1 MSVSTAPQTRP
12 AGQRSGTG
20 RRRELDVLGMAIV
33 LGLVFFHTL
42 SIFSGHQYIV
52 NSSQGMV
59 TTMVSM
65 LLVSFEAL
73 WTMPLMMLIAGVAI
87 WYSLQRRNPAEFL
100 RERLKRLLVPLL
112 AGLVLLVPPMSYYWL
127 MFQGE
132 SLGSYLQFYPRFWHI
147 RFALSAFPVLFD
159 SAPPET
165 AFTVSHLWFLAVL
178 FVYTLLLL
186 PLFLYL
192 RSEAG
197 RRLRDGVATFF
208 ARRWAILLLALP
220 IAIVEAVLTTEW
232 LGVWNR
238 FVWAFLLLYGFL
250 IASDE
255 RLSDALVRH
264 RKGALVFG
272 ILLYLVYFIGT
283 GMLIETAQ
291 VDPFT
296 DRGAGAGVVR
306 FFKGVASWFCVAG
319 IMGIATFR
327 GRQSVQSADRGGTDA
342 AERGPGL
349 LGRITAYAQEAQLPF
364 YVLHQTP
371 IILIGYYVIQWNM
384 NALFKFLLISLSSL
398 LITLVV
404 YDIAVR
410 RIAVTRYL
418 FGMRPSRRA

>member
-1 MSVSTAPQTRP
+1 MV
-12 AGQRSGTG
+12 
-20 RRRELDVLGMAIV
+20 IV

-52 NSSQGMV
+52 NSSQSMV

-112 AGLVLLVPPMSYYWL
+112 TGLVLLVPPMSYYWL
-127 MFQGE
+127 LFQGE

-147 RFALSAFPVLFD
+147 RFAISAFPVLFD
-159 SAPPET
+159 SSPPET
-165 AFTVSHLWFLAVL
+165 AFTISHLWFLAVL

-192 RSEAG
+192 RGEAG
-197 RRLRDGVATFF
+197 RRLREELATFF
-208 ARRWAILLLALP
+208 ARRWAIFLLALP
-220 IAIVEAVLTTEW
+220 IAVVEAVLTTEW

-238 FVWAFLLLYGFL
+238 FVWAFLLLYGFV
-250 IASDE
+250 IASDA
-255 RLSDALVRH
+255 RLSNALVRH

-272 ILLYLVYFIGT
+272 ILFYLVYFAGT

-306 FFKGVASWFCVAG
+306 FIKGLASWFCVAG

-327 GRQSVQSADRGGTDA
+327 GQRSSQGADSEGTSGARRD
-342 AERGPGL
+342 PGL
-349 LGRITAYAQEAQLPF
+349 IGRVTAYAQEAQLPF

-371 IILIGYYVIQWNM
+371 IILIGYYVIQWDM
-384 NALFKFLLISLSSL
+384 NALLKFLLISLSSL
-398 LITLVV
+398 VITLAV
-404 YDIAVR
+404 YDVAVR
-410 RIAVTRYL
+410 RTALTRFL